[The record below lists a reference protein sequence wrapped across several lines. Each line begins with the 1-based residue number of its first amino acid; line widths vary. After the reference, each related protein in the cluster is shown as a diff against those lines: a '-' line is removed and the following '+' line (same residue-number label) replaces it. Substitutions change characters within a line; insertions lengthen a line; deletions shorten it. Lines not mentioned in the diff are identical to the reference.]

1 MNDKKKILP
10 YFPLGVFLFPG
21 EDIPLRIFEPRY
33 IQLIEESRE
42 EGYTFAMPFVIDDKI
57 QDHGCEV
64 KLQQV
69 VAENP
74 SGRMV
79 VTIEGV
85 SVVSI
90 ENFTMQMDGKLY
102 AGGTVNVLPEPGIV
116 TDIDLIDLVSH
127 YREHFD
133 DQFIHDA
140 ELYALSL
147 VDVAR
152 AINLSSDEKY
162 KFIMMPGPTQQEHF
176 LVEQMKYLM
185 LIRQQEM
192 LLGNEFGQN

>member
-1 MNDKKKILP
+1 MYDKEKILP
-10 YFPLGVFLFPG
+10 YFPLGVFLLPG

-42 EGYTFAMPFVIDDKI
+42 EGFTFAMPFVIEDQI
-57 QDHGCEV
+57 QDYGCEV

-85 SVVSI
+85 SLVHI
-90 ENFTMQMDGKLY
+90 ESFSEHMLGKLY
-102 AGGTVNVLPEPGIV
+102 SGGKVNILPDPDIV
-116 TDIDLIDLVSH
+116 TDKDLVDLVRR

-133 DQFIHDA
+133 DNFINDSGLHTG
-140 ELYALSL
+140 SL
-147 VDVAR
+147 HIR
-152 AINLSSDEKY
+152 TCPRNLSSEEKY
-162 KFIMMPGPTQQEHF
+162 KFITMNDITQKEKF
-176 LVEQMKYLM
+176 LIEQIKYLM
-185 LIRQQEM
+185 LIRQQEQM
-192 LLGNEFGQN
+192 LGNEFGLN

>member
-1 MNDKKKILP
+1 MYDKEKILP
-10 YFPLGVFLFPG
+10 YFPLGVFLLPG

-42 EGYTFAMPFVIDDKI
+42 EGFTFAMPFVIEDQI
-57 QDHGCEV
+57 QDYGCEV

-85 SVVSI
+85 SLVHI
-90 ENFTMQMDGKLY
+90 ESFSEHMLGKLY
-102 AGGTVNVLPEPGIV
+102 SGGKVNILPDPDIV
-116 TDIDLIDLVSH
+116 TDKDLVDLVRR

-133 DQFIHDA
+133 DNFINDS
-140 ELYALSL
+140 ELHTLGL
-147 VDVAR
+147 FEVAR
-152 AINLSSDEKY
+152 ALNLSSEEKY
-162 KFIMMPGPTQQEHF
+162 KFITMNDITQKEKF
-176 LVEQMKYLM
+176 LIEQIKYLM
-185 LIRQQEM
+185 LIRQQEQM
-192 LLGNEFGQN
+192 LGNEFGLN